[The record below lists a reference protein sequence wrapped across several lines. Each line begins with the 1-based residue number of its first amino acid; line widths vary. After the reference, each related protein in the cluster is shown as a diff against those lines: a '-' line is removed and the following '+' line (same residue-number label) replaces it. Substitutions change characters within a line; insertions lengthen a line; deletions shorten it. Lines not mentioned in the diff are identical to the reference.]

1 MSYEKSISLLD
12 LSKEEF
18 AFIGAAGYPKFR
30 EEQVFIASRQYKSYD
45 EMSNIP
51 KNLRNFLQEKYID
64 LPVKI
69 IETYTGKD
77 GTEKYLFLM
86 RDGNIVEGV
95 FMPHKYGNTLC
106 ISTQVGCRMGCKFCA
121 STLNGLVRNLT
132 AGEMLGEVLSVNKKH
147 NGTLKQRA
155 ITNIV
160 LMGSG
165 EPLDNYDN
173 VINFLK
179 LVSEESGINI
189 SLRNISL
196 STCGLAERIKDLA
209 DSGLT
214 VTLTIS
220 LHASDDEK
228 RSSLMPINKKYS
240 IEEVLNAA
248 KYYFDKTGRR
258 IIFEYSLIEG
268 ENCSKTEAVKLA
280 NLLKGLNCHVNLI
293 NLNFVKERGLRGT
306 NGYTIKDFMAVLSEK
321 GISNTLRRSMG
332 NDIKGAC
339 GQLRNS
345 YLNKEEVTTD

>member
-147 NGTLKQRA
+147 TLCNIASIQSSREVSGVIPKNLRSFLIVGNNASESIKLNTRA
-155 ITNIV
+155 A
-160 LMGSG
+160 
-165 EPLDNYDN
+165 
-173 VINFLK
+173 
-179 LVSEESGINI
+179 
-189 SLRNISL
+189 
-196 STCGLAERIKDLA
+196 C
-209 DSGLT
+209 
-214 VTLTIS
+214 
-220 LHASDDEK
+220 
-228 RSSLMPINKKYS
+228 
-240 IEEVLNAA
+240 
-248 KYYFDKTGRR
+248 
-258 IIFEYSLIEG
+258 SLILSIPLG
-268 ENCSKTEAVKLA
+268 VA
-280 NLLKGLNCHVNLI
+280 LI
-293 NLNFVKERGLRGT
+293 CKIILFSVFCF
-306 NGYTIKDFMAVLSEK
+306 Y
-321 GISNTLRRSMG
+321 
-332 NDIKGAC
+332 
-339 GQLRNS
+339 
-345 YLNKEEVTTD
+345 Y